1 MINYKKIKVT
11 LPQVYPKLA
20 LDILDYLTKL
30 NVRFELSENEDLLFK
45 PLDLLMTQLNSGC
58 NILDMIRLNYCG
70 YSYSPWFRF
79 DDDSPDKYKN
89 LVDKFGISNSTFYDR
104 ICNDLCIVCRNYATR
119 KTTKISIKNLDKGE
133 KYYIELVDCLKY
145 NELLKENLMNDL
157 KLGIFEQH
165 KQLEK
170 FLIDYK

>member
-1 MINYKKIKVT
+1 MIHYKKIKVT

-20 LDILDYLTKL
+20 LDILDYLTKF

-58 NILDMIRLNYCG
+58 NILDMIRLNYYG

-89 LVDKFGISNSTFYDR
+89 LVEKFGISNSTFYDR
-104 ICNDLCIVCRNYATR
+104 VYNDLCIVCRNYTTG
-119 KTTKISIKNLDKGE
+119 KTTKIILKNLDEGG
-133 KYYIELVDCLKY
+133 KYYIEFVNSLKY
-145 NELLKENLMNDL
+145 NELLKENLMSDL

-165 KQLEK
+165 KSLER
-170 FLIDYK
+170 FLMTL

>member
-1 MINYKKIKVT
+1 MKYKKIKVT

-30 NVRFELSENEDLLFK
+30 IVRFELSENEDLLFK
-45 PLDLLMTQLNSGC
+45 PLDLLMTQLNSGR
-58 NILDMIRLNYCG
+58 NILDIIRLNYCG

-104 ICNDLCIVCRNYATR
+104 ICNDLCIVCRNYTIG
-119 KTTKISIKNLDKGE
+119 KTTKIVLKDLDKGGE
-133 KYYIELVDCLKY
+133 SYIEFVNSLKY

-165 KQLEK
+165 KSLER
-170 FLIDYK
+170 FLMTL